1 MSDIFVKFS
10 YGCKNIDFGII
21 AIKGWFLIN
30 GVNILW
36 FNAFVVLFPINCR
49 DYYQPWLT
57 PGPFEPWQKLNFL
70 NYPFACN
77 TW

>member
-36 FNAFVVLFPINCR
+36 FNAFVVLFPIALW
-49 DYYQPWLT
+49 DYYQSRLPAGQSE
-57 PGPFEPWQKLNFL
+57 PGKSFIF
-70 NYPFACN
+70 
-77 TW
+77 